1 MNRRTLLMN
10 TRTLAT
16 VVLTCGAL
24 ISGLSACGGG
34 GGSSPAGPTP
44 SSAPNQTRT
53 ILATVPFEIRAG
65 GATFKSYDNPPSG
78 SMDAT
83 LEWGNAAIQIDF
95 YATDGRCPGFP
106 DLQAGRCTVLARA
119 EGSGKPKRLTFATAG
134 ANGVVNFWIYNRGT
148 VTETGSM
155 EIAVTTSGP
164 IVVAS
169 PTPVP
174 SGGPDPRTG
183 LPPGPITQA
192 KIAVRSIDTG
202 GFEYRD
208 PGQDA
213 DGNWV
218 LHPGEFVVFDLS
230 QRNGAGEKCV
240 WINPPE
246 WTVDDEGGILNVR
259 GSSNPFLLRVDVMR
273 NGYFELQGQI
283 DGISTNVLTV
293 NVKPRGN

>member
-1 MNRRTLLMN
+1 MNRRTLSLN
-10 TRTLAT
+10 RHILAT
-16 VVLTCGAL
+16 ALSCGAL

-34 GGSSPAGPTP
+34 GSNPAAPTP
-44 SSAPNQTRT
+44 STAPNETRT
-53 ILATVPFEIRAG
+53 VLATVPFEIRAG

-119 EGSGKPKRLTFATAG
+119 EGTAKPKRLTFATAG
-134 ANGVVNFWIYNRGT
+134 ANGVVNFWIYNRGA
-148 VTETGSM
+148 VTESGSM

-164 IVVAS
+164 IVIAS

-174 SGGPDPRTG
+174 SGGSDPRSG

-192 KIAVRSIDTG
+192 KIAVRSIDIG
-202 GFEYRD
+202 GFRYRD

-213 DGNWV
+213 DGNWIV
-218 LHPGEFVVFDLS
+218 HPGEFVVFDLS
-230 QRNGAGEKCV
+230 QRNGAGEKCA
-240 WINPPE
+240 WIDPPE
-246 WTVDDEGGILNVR
+246 WSIEDERGILNVR
-259 GSSNPFLLRVDVMR
+259 GSSNPFLLRIDVQR
-273 NGYFELQGQI
+273 NGYFELQGTI
-283 DGISTNVLTV
+283 DGIDTNVLGV
-293 NVKPRGN
+293 IAVPQGN